1 MGIIAPEGIFMSLDE
16 STKKKI
22 CTRLNRLEGQVAG
35 LRRMVEEDKD
45 CVDILLQIS
54 AAQGALGK
62 VGQILL
68 GHHMSHC
75 VSEAFENGN
84 LEKREQYIE
93 ELLDVFERYGNGKR
107 V

>member
-1 MGIIAPEGIFMSLDE
+1 MM
-16 STKKKI
+16 
-22 CTRLNRLEGQVAG
+22 
-35 LRRMVEEDKD
+35 EEDKA

-75 VSEAFENGN
+75 VSEAFEYGDA
-84 LEKREQYIE
+84 EKREQYIE

>member
-1 MGIIAPEGIFMSLDE
+1 MMDE
-16 STKKKI
+16 TTKKKI
-22 CTRLNRLEGQVAG
+22 GTRLKRLEGQVAG
-35 LRRMVEEDKD
+35 LRRMLEEDKD
-45 CVDILLQIS
+45 CVDVLLQIS

-75 VSEAFENGN
+75 VSAVFENGDAD
-84 LEKREQYIE
+84 KREQYIE
-93 ELLDVFERYGNGKR
+93 ELLDVFDRYGNGKR

>member
-1 MGIIAPEGIFMSLDE
+1 MGIIPPRGIVMSLDE
-16 STKKKI
+16 TTKNKI
-22 CTRLNRLEGQVAG
+22 CTRLKRLEGQVAG
-35 LRRMVEEDKD
+35 LRRMMEEDKA
-45 CVDILLQIS
+45 CVDVLLQIS

-75 VSEAFENGN
+75 VSEAFEYGDA
-84 LEKREQYIE
+84 EKREQYIE

-107 V
+107 A

>member
-1 MGIIAPEGIFMSLDE
+1 MSIDE
-16 STKKKI
+16 NTKKKI
-22 CTRLNRLEGQVAG
+22 GTRLKRLEGQVAG
-35 LRRMVEEDKD
+35 LRRMMEEDKD
-45 CVDILLQIS
+45 CVDVLLQIS

-75 VSEAFENGN
+75 VSEAFENGDAD
-84 LEKREQYIE
+84 KREQYIE

-107 V
+107 A

>member
-1 MGIIAPEGIFMSLDE
+1 MVIIPPWGILMSINE
-16 STKKKI
+16 ITKKKI
-22 CTRLNRLEGQVAG
+22 GTRLKRLEGQIAG
-35 LRRMVEEDKD
+35 LRRMIEEDKA
-45 CVDILLQIS
+45 CVDVLLQIS

-75 VSEAFENGN
+75 VSEAFEYGDP
-84 LEKREQYIE
+84 EKREQYIE

-107 V
+107 A